1 MSSADFCGRAV
12 FQLILGSNHG
22 DSSSA
27 AVGQLANTGGSTGL
41 VVAMASLIQAPGP
54 CGAFGGH
61 QLHPGL
67 GYLVPGSEGKSLPL
81 AEL

>member
-1 MSSADFCGRAV
+1 M
-12 FQLILGSNHG
+12 FQLVLGSDHC

-27 AVGQLANTGGSTGL
+27 AVGQLANTGESTGL
-41 VVAMASLIQAPGP
+41 VVAMATLIQAPGP
-54 CGAFGGH
+54 CRAFGGH

-67 GYLVPGSEGKSLPL
+67 GYLVPGGEGKSLPL